1 MNFDRI
7 TQYLDSLVA
16 GGVPSVDCI
25 ITENHERLYRHYAGT
40 SDHGKRVPIRPD
52 QRYLMFSMT
61 KVMTMTA
68 FMQLVEQG
76 KISLDDE
83 VGMYLPAYRDLK
95 VEIAENG
102 SVGIRD
108 AEKPLKIRYLLSMQ
122 SGLDYDLNRPGIR
135 RVLEEKGMKATTREL
150 VDAFTESP
158 LKFEPGTRFLY
169 SLSHDVAAAIIETVS
184 GETFGGYLK
193 KHVWDELGM
202 QHTHFAK
209 PMNGD
214 LTVRADGSDE
224 ENAWSLA
231 EQYIYEEQTGK
242 ILPMEPSCNYQLSD
256 AYESGGAGLISCTE
270 DYVLL
275 ADALSCG
282 GIGANGSR
290 ILKPETVDLMK
301 TNLLGEASLRDIE
314 TTMGRVGYGY
324 GCGVQ
329 VLMDPQKVNSPAP
342 AGVFGWDGAAGSC
355 IIMDNVNHRSLVYTM
370 HVRGY
375 GPAYGQIHP
384 RLRDLMY
391 ED

>member
-25 ITENHERLYRHYAGT
+25 ITENHERLYRHYTGT

-122 SGLDYDLNRPGIR
+122 SGLDYDLSRPGIR

-184 GETFGGYLK
+184 EETFGGYLK
-193 KHVWDELGM
+193 KHVWDELEM